1 MGRIVGIDLGT
12 TNSLIATIV
21 DGEPTLIPN
30 ERGSFI
36 TPSVVGFTETGELLV
51 GEPAKN
57 QLVANPER
65 TVASIKRL
73 MGSDRRISI
82 GEKDFSPQE
91 ISAVILKKL
100 KLDAETYLHEQVE
113 EAVITVPAYFTDS
126 QRQATKDAGEI
137 AGFKVERIINEPT
150 AAALAY
156 GFEKVEA
163 KTILVYDLGG
173 GTLDV
178 SIIKLHEGAFKVL
191 ATAGINTLGGD
202 DFDYKIVEYLIEQFK
217 MKEKVDINT
226 IPDLAQQRSIKQ
238 RLKEAAEL
246 AKIDLSSLLETNI
259 NLPFLYTGGVE
270 PLHLNENLTRAKLE
284 ELTKELIEQTS
295 QPMEASIS
303 DAKLSKDEIDAV
315 VLVGGQ
321 TRMPAV
327 QRLVKQ
333 VMGKEP
339 LKDINPE
346 ECVAAGAA
354 IQAGIKRGHLQDLV
368 VVDVAPFTLGIEV
381 EGGRFSEII
390 PRNTSV
396 PCSRKRIYVTTMDN
410 QTEAH
415 IHVLQGESPVAS
427 ENSSLG
433 EFILTGITSAPK
445 GESIVEVSFDYD
457 VNGIVKV
464 TGKDRKTQVAKS
476 ITIKSSKAR
485 LTEDDV
491 RLAQR
496 DVAKFTGSL
505 LAQREKSKII
515 FEAQESLSG
524 GIKLLKR
531 AESGDVR
538 MSDPERTRLEQ
549 LLRDMKEAIMS
560 EDERMLETIVDHVG
574 GFLRDFGQAKG
585 EA

>member
-1 MGRIVGIDLGT
+1 MTYIVGLDLGT
-12 TNSLIATIV
+12 TNSLIAAIK

-30 ERGSFI
+30 ERGNYI
-36 TPSVVGFTETGELLV
+36 TPSIVGFTETGELLV
-51 GEPAKN
+51 GDPAKN
-57 QLVANPER
+57 QLVASPER

-73 MGSDRRISI
+73 MGSDRRITI
-82 GEKDFSPQE
+82 GDKDFSPQE

-100 KLDAETYLHEQVE
+100 KLDAETFLGGQVS
-113 EAVITVPAYFTDS
+113 EAVITVPAYFTDA

-156 GFEKVEA
+156 GFDKVEA

-178 SIIKLHEGAFKVL
+178 SIIKLFEGAFKVL
-191 ATAGINTLGGD
+191 ATSGINTLGGD
-202 DFDYKIVEYLIEQFK
+202 DFDYRVVEYLIGQFK
-217 MKEKVDINT
+217 EKEKVDINT

-238 RLKEAAEL
+238 RLKESAEL

-270 PLHLNENLTRAKLE
+270 PLHLNENLTRAHLE
-284 ELTKELIEQTS
+284 ELTQDLIDKTS
-295 QPMEASIS
+295 QPIESALA
-303 DAKLSKDEIDAV
+303 DAKLDSDGIDSV
-315 VLVGGQ
+315 ILVGGQ
-321 TRMPAV
+321 TRMPAI
-327 QRLVKQ
+327 QRIVKQ
-333 VMGKEP
+333 LMGKDP
-339 LKDINPE
+339 IKDINPE
-346 ECVAAGAA
+346 ECVAIGAA
-354 IQAGIKRGHLQDLV
+354 IQAGIKRGHLKDLV

-396 PCSRKRIYVTTMDN
+396 PCRKSRIYVTSMDN

-415 IHVLQGESPVAS
+415 IHVLQGESTIAS

-433 EFILTGITSAPK
+433 EFILSGITQAPK
-445 GESIVEVSFDYD
+445 GESLVEVNFDYD

-464 TGKDRKTQVAKS
+464 TAQDRRTGAAKG

-485 LTEDDV
+485 LTEEEV

-496 DVAKFTGSL
+496 EQSKLTGSL
-505 LAQREKSKII
+505 LAQREKSKLV
-515 FEAQESLSG
+515 FEAEGVLG
-524 GIKLLKR
+524 EGIKLYKR
-531 AESGDVR
+531 VQDGEVR
-538 MSDPERTRLEQ
+538 MPDIESS
-549 LLRDMKEAIMS
+549 K
-560 EDERMLETIVDHVG
+560 LETLLKDAREALEKDKEGKLEDLVERIST
-574 GFLRDFGQAKG
+574 FLSEYG
-585 EA
+585 

>member
-12 TNSLIATIV
+12 TNSLIATVV

-30 ERGSFI
+30 ERGSYI

-73 MGSDRRISI
+73 MGSDRRITI

-100 KLDAETYLHEQVE
+100 KLDAETFLHEQVE

-150 AAALAY
+150 AAALSY
-156 GFEKVEA
+156 GFDKVEA

-202 DFDYKIVEYLIEQFK
+202 DFDYRVVEYLIEQFK
-217 MKEKVDINT
+217 TKEKVDINT

-284 ELTKELIEQTS
+284 ELTKALIDQTA
-295 QPMEASIS
+295 QPMEASVT

-333 VMGKEP
+333 IMGKEP

-415 IHVLQGESPVAS
+415 IHVLQGESPVAT

-464 TGKDRKTQVAKS
+464 TAKDRKTQAAKS

-485 LTEDDV
+485 LTEEDV

-505 LAQREKSKII
+505 LAQREKSKVI
-515 FEAQESLSG
+515 FEAQESLSA

-538 MSDPERTRLEQ
+538 MSDPERVRLEQ
-549 LLRDMKEAIMS
+549 LLKDMKEAIMS
-560 EDERMLETIVDHVG
+560 DDESMLETLLDQVG
-574 GFLRDFGQAKG
+574 AYIRDFGQSAG

>member
-1 MGRIVGIDLGT
+1 MGNIVGIDLGT
-12 TNSLIATIV
+12 TNSLIATIWN
-21 DGEPTLIPN
+21 GEPTLIPN
-30 ERGSFI
+30 ERGSYI

-73 MGSDRRISI
+73 MGSERRITI
-82 GEKDFSPQE
+82 GDKDFSPQE

-100 KLDAETYLHEQVE
+100 KLDAETFLGSQVE
-113 EAVITVPAYFTDS
+113 EAVITVPAYFTDA

-156 GFEKVEA
+156 GFDKVEA

-178 SIIKLHEGAFKVL
+178 SIIKLFEGAFKVL

-202 DFDYKIVEYLIEQFK
+202 DFDYRIVEYLIEQFK
-217 MKEKVDINT
+217 QKEKVDINT

-284 ELTKELIEQTS
+284 ELTADLINRTT
-295 QPMEASIS
+295 QPIESSMA
-303 DAKLSKDEIDAV
+303 DAKLTVDDIDAV
-315 VLVGGQ
+315 ILVGGQ
-321 TRMPAV
+321 TRMPAI

-333 VMGKEP
+333 VMGKDP
-339 LKDINPE
+339 LRDINPE
-346 ECVAAGAA
+346 ECVATGAA

-396 PCSRKRIYVTTMDN
+396 PCNRKRIYVTTVDN

-415 IHVLQGESPVAS
+415 IHVLQGESPMAA
-427 ENSSLG
+427 ENTSLG
-433 EFILTGITSAPK
+433 EFILTGITPAPK
-445 GESIVEVSFDYD
+445 GESLVEVNFDYD

-464 TGKDRKTQVAKS
+464 TAQDRRTGTAKS
-476 ITIKSSKAR
+476 ITIKSSKSR
-485 LTEDDV
+485 LTEEDV
-491 RLAQR
+491 RMAKRDVSKYTGSMLSQR
-496 DVAKFTGSL
+496 D
-505 LAQREKSKII
+505 KSKLF
-515 FEAQESLSG
+515 FEGEGALDK
-524 GIKLLKR
+524 GIKILKR
-531 AESGDVR
+531 AQAGDIRMSEGSMSKLETACKELKESLLSGDEGKVE
-538 MSDPERTRLEQ
+538 SALE
-549 LLRDMKEAIMS
+549 IVTGFIS
-560 EDERMLETIVDHVG
+560 EYS
-574 GFLRDFGQAKG
+574 
-585 EA
+585 

>member
-202 DFDYKIVEYLIEQFK
+202 DFDYKVVEYLIEQFK

-284 ELTKELIEQTS
+284 ELTKALIEQTS
-295 QPMEASIS
+295 QPMEAALA
-303 DAKLSKDEIDAV
+303 DAKLSKDEVDAV

-415 IHVLQGESPVAS
+415 IHVLQGESPVAF
-427 ENSSLG
+427 ENSGLG

-464 TGKDRKTQVAKS
+464 TAKDRKTQAAKS

-560 EDERMLETIVDHVG
+560 EDEKMLETIVDHVG
-574 GFLRDFGQAKG
+574 GFLRDFGQSAG

>member
-574 GFLRDFGQAKG
+574 GFLRDFGQATG

>member
-531 AESGDVR
+531 AESGDIR

>member
-1 MGRIVGIDLGT
+1 MGSIVGVDLGT

-36 TPSVVGFTETGELLV
+36 TPSVVGFTESGELLV

-57 QLVANPER
+57 QLVASPER

-73 MGSDRRISI
+73 MGSDRRMTI

-100 KLDAETYLHEQVE
+100 KLDAETYLNDQVE
-113 EAVITVPAYFTDS
+113 EAVITVPAYFTDA

-156 GFEKVEA
+156 GFDKVEA

-202 DFDYKIVEYLIEQFK
+202 DFDYRVVEYLIEQFK
-217 MKEKVDINT
+217 EKEKVDINT

-238 RLKEAAEL
+238 RLKEAAES

-259 NLPFLYTGGVE
+259 NLPFLYTGGAE

-284 ELTKELIEQTS
+284 ELTKDLIEQTS
-295 QPMEASIS
+295 QPMDAALADSNLTKDGVDSI
-303 DAKLSKDEIDAV
+303 

-333 VMGKEP
+333 IMGKDP
-339 LKDINPE
+339 LKEINPE

-381 EGGRFSEII
+381 EGGKFSEII

-396 PCSRKRIYVTTMDN
+396 PCNRKRIYVTTMEN

-415 IHVLQGESPVAS
+415 IHVLQGESPNAV

-433 EFILTGITSAPK
+433 EFVLGGITPAPK
-445 GESIVEVSFDYD
+445 GESLVEVNFDYD

-464 TGKDRKTQVAKS
+464 TARDRKTGGAKS

-485 LTEDDV
+485 LTEEDV

-505 LAQREKSKII
+505 LSQREKSKLI
-515 FEAQESLSG
+515 FEAQESLSS
-524 GIKLLKR
+524 GIKLLKS
-531 AESGDVR
+531 AEAGDTR
-538 MSDPERTRLEQ
+538 MSDPEKTRLEQ
-549 LLRDMKEAIMS
+549 ILREVKEAIMS
-560 EDERMLETIVDHVG
+560 EDESALETLVDHIG
-574 GFLRDFGQAKG
+574 SYIRDFS
-585 EA
+585 